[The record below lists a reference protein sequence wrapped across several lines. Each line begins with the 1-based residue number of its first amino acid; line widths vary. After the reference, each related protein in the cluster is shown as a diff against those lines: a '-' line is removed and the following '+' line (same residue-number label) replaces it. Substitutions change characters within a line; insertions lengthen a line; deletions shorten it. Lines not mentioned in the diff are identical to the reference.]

1 MGNPVKN
8 FTDSPFFSTSSM
20 KIFRF
25 NVGLLLSSFGSV
37 LFSDLVIKFCY
48 NARCNW
54 LKGRAAMA
62 LDRYKGHEYCGKER
76 SSIRSFF
83 SQLRG

>member
-37 LFSDLVIKFCY
+37 LFSDLVIKF
-48 NARCNW
+48 
-54 LKGRAAMA
+54 
-62 LDRYKGHEYCGKER
+62 
-76 SSIRSFF
+76 
-83 SQLRG
+83 